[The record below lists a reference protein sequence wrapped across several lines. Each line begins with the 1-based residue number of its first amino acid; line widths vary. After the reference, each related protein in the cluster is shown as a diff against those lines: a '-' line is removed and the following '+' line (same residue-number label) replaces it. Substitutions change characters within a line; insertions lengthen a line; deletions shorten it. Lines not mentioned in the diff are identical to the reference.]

1 MPELGSRPEPKTS
14 PPFIPEPPTRNL
26 PMNVPP
32 FPAPAQTM
40 TQEEID
46 AEYEAEMAA
55 READMVAAEAEEIA
69 SNEAMA
75 ALEGAFVPNGI
86 SRHRGVGP
94 IQYETRRGLI
104 KVFPGDLVC
113 HVVGPTNPDAPEEEW
128 ILEDD
133 FIICSQAVLGALL
146 FTVDW
151 KLYPDTLEYRANRIG
166 EERRAA
172 AALPPVELARK
183 DGESDVDYKRRQE
196 QAEAD
201 RQKKILDDRKKKAEE
216 GKKLP
221 PKPTQL
227 PSQPPPVG
235 ARPPQATQIP
245 APPPTPEPK
254 R

>member
-1 MPELGSRPEPKTS
+1 MPELGSRLEPLTS
-14 PPFIPEPPTRNL
+14 PPLVPTAPTRNL
-26 PMNVPP
+26 PMNAPP
-32 FPAPAQTM
+32 LASPVATM

-55 READMVAAEAEEIA
+55 READMEAAEAEEVA
-69 SNEAMA
+69 SNDAMA

-86 SRHRGVGP
+86 MRHRGVGP
-94 IQYETRRGLI
+94 IQYETRRGLV

-133 FIICSQAVLGALL
+133 FIICSSAVLGALL
-146 FTVDW
+146 FTVDPV
-151 KLYPDTLEYRANRIG
+151 LFPDTLEYRAQRIG

-201 RQKKILDDRKKKAEE
+201 RQKKILDDRKKK
-216 GKKLP
+216 LP
-221 PKPTQL
+221 APKPTQL
-227 PSQPPPVG
+227 PAQPPPVG
-235 ARPPQATQIP
+235 AKPTQPI
-245 APPPTPEPK
+245 APPPTPQPK
-254 R
+254 